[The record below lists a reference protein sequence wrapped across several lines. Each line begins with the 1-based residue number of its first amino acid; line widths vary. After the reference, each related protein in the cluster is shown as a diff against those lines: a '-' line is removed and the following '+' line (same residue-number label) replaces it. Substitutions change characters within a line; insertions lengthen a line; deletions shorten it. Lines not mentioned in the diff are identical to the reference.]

1 MISKK
6 QSLVICLLLS
16 TACLIDSVES
26 LKLSVFQKDSWQD
39 FFGEDTHIQ
48 KASIPA
54 PKKKVGKDVANV

>member
-16 TACLIDSVES
+16 TACLLDNVAS
-26 LKLSVFQKDSWQD
+26 LKLSMLQKDSWQD

-48 KASIPA
+48 KASLPH
-54 PKKKVGKDVANV
+54 PKVEKKEVA